1 MDADSTVFYGYTQS
15 GVYTYKNLQ
24 FYRDDCFITDTA
36 DYTFNGPGKP
46 ELTVFVDHCYFDTL
60 ITPKYITVDI
70 GHVAN
75 YCYADSSFTKIYAD
89 NGKPV
94 LPDKFSLG
102 SAVPNPF
109 NSTVAIEIDVPKDA
123 DVTFEIFNILGEK
136 VITLV
141 DEELERGRYKVVWD
155 GVDRNGMEIP
165 SGTYL
170 YRLRSE
176 DFEETKKMTLV
187 K

>member
-1 MDADSTVFYGYTQS
+1 M
-15 GVYTYKNLQ
+15 
-24 FYRDDCFITDTA
+24 
-36 DYTFNGPGKP
+36 
-46 ELTVFVDHCYFDTL
+46 
-60 ITPKYITVDI
+60 
-70 GHVAN
+70 
-75 YCYADSSFTKIYAD
+75 
-89 NGKPV
+89 
-94 LPDKFSLG
+94 
-102 SAVPNPF
+102 PNPF